1 MTSRPVI
8 GRTRIG
14 LLNTMFSASSSPTWA
29 AVGLPD
35 SRSFRKGCIV
45 IPPIAAFQ
53 GRMSGRHLKLRFFI
67 LHSLRPL
74 RTSVPLRFSSLWV
87 GHRPMQ
93 NSEVIYQLGTYQYM
107 RALNCELAWK
117 SRVPQCARIDHHS
130 ARRAGYVTKKRPAV

>member
-1 MTSRPVI
+1 
-8 GRTRIG
+8 
-14 LLNTMFSASSSPTWA
+14 
-29 AVGLPD
+29 
-35 SRSFRKGCIV
+35 V

-53 GRMSGRHLKLRFFI
+53 GRMSGRHFELRVFI
-67 LHSLRPL
+67 LHYLRPL

-130 ARRAGYVTKKRPAV
+130 ARRAGYVTQKRQRSRNANRRISPRQST

>member
-53 GRMSGRHLKLRFFI
+53 GRMSGRHLKLRVFI
-67 LHSLRPL
+67 LHYLRPL
-74 RTSVPLRFSSLWV
+74 RTFRAPPIFIPMGGPQAHAKLGSYISVKDTSVYAGL
-87 GHRPMQ
+87 
-93 NSEVIYQLGTYQYM
+93 
-107 RALNCELAWK
+107 EL
-117 SRVPQCARIDHHS
+117 
-130 ARRAGYVTKKRPAV
+130 